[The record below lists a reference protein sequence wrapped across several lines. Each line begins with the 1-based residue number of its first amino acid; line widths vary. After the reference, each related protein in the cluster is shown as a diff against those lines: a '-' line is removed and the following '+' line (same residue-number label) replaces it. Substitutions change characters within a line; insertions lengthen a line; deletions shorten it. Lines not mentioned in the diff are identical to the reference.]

1 MNKTMK
7 IVIAPDSFKGSLSAA
22 QVAQAVA
29 EGVNRVW
36 PNAMAVLKPM
46 ADGGEGTLDA
56 CAVALGARRQLR
68 PVSDAEGRSIDAP
81 ILFAPGDIAVI
92 ESAQIVGLPMIS
104 HSQVAERSTI
114 GVGQMLRHALDAG
127 ARRIMIGL
135 GGTATNDGG
144 VGLLAAL
151 GVVLKDAAGHVLAPD
166 LNSLASFA
174 CVDWSQLD
182 ARLAGMEL
190 VIMSDVDNPLC
201 GPDGATMTFGPQKGV
216 RPDELPH
223 VDAALARW
231 AQAGDARAGMA
242 LSGEAGSGA
251 AGGLGY
257 ALKLLGARCEAGA
270 AEIADLIG
278 LDDAI
283 YGADWV
289 ITGEGRSDAQTLRG
303 KVPYEV
309 SHRARAAGVPV
320 TLLSGSLDRAS
331 LAELAPLFGGCFS
344 ITDGPM
350 TLASAIGDAH
360 ELLANQGEQ
369 LARIRSAW

>member
-1 MNKTMK
+1 MK

-29 EGVNRVW
+29 EGVSRVW
-36 PNAMAVLKPM
+36 PSAMVVLKPM

-56 CAVALGARRQLR
+56 CAVALAARRQLR
-68 PVSDAEGRSIDAP
+68 TVSDAEGRTVDAP

-104 HSQVAERSTI
+104 HSRVAERSTA
-114 GVGQMLRHALDAG
+114 GVGLMLRHALDAG

-144 VGLLAAL
+144 IGLLAAL
-151 GVVLKDAAGHVLAPD
+151 GVVLKDAAGRTLAAD
-166 LNSLASFA
+166 LDSLATFA
-174 CVDWSQLD
+174 CVDWSLLD
-182 ARLAGMEL
+182 ARLAGAEL
-190 VIMSDVDNPLC
+190 VVMSDVDNPLC

-216 RPDELPH
+216 QPDELPRL
-223 VDAALARW
+223 DAALAHW
-231 AQAGDARAGMA
+231 AQAGDTRAGA
-242 LSGEAGSGA
+242 AVSAEAGSGA

-320 TLLSGSLDRAS
+320 TLLSGALDRAS
-331 LAELAPLFGGCFS
+331 LAELALLFGGCFS

-350 TLASAIGDAH
+350 TLDRAIGDAH